1 MLQEHDTDL
10 QWTWYQQFCE
20 PITQSDQDMDT
31 VGINFL
37 LGFFSHVEVLTAA
50 KHHDDDENIPVSF
63 NHPMKE
69 ESCML
74 EDSRVWHYLEF
85 SQPS

>member
-1 MLQEHDTDL
+1 M
-10 QWTWYQQFCE
+10 
-20 PITQSDQDMDT
+20 QSDQDMDT

-37 LGFFSHVEVLTAA
+37 LVCISHVEVLAAA
-50 KHHDDDENIPVSF
+50 KHHHDDENIPVSF

-69 ESCML
+69 ESVML

-85 SQPS
+85 CQPS